1 VEEEAHKLHYYLRGI
16 CPRIDILFL
25 QKYKLRGNITRKGGE
40 LLWNEVSWWMAKAK
54 EGYTFNF

>member
-25 QKYKLRGNITRKGGE
+25 QKHELRANIRKKVGE

-54 EGYTFNF
+54 EGYASNF